1 MELYCIYQ
9 IKKGTAAAGEVKD
22 MNLKKINY
30 KEAAVNWIMNEGPAD
45 YADILDDIMNCDA
58 FADNT
63 EDEKTAYASRL
74 FIELQRYIYY
84 VIDDSKYDVDVYQFD
99 SLYEAILK
107 ADIIWGNLTNRER
120 LNRYLVVAFGTPT
133 REEFENG
140 YLPEEGY
147 NIYHKYQW

>member
-1 MELYCIYQ
+1 
-9 IKKGTAAAGEVKD
+9 
-22 MNLKKINY
+22 MNMKKINY
-30 KEAAVNWIMNEGPAD
+30 KEEAVNWIMNEGPTD
-45 YADILDDIMNCDA
+45 CADILDDIMNCDA

-63 EDEKTAYASRL
+63 DDEKMAYASEL
-74 FIELQRYIYY
+74 CSELQKYVYY
-84 VIDDSKYDVDVYQFD
+84 VVDDSKYDVDVYQFD

-147 NIYHKYQW
+147 YTYHKYEW

>member
-1 MELYCIYQ
+1 MNME
-9 IKKGTAAAGEVKD
+9 
-22 MNLKKINY
+22 KINY
-30 KEAAVNWIMNEGPAD
+30 KEEAVNWIMNEGPTD

-63 EDEKTAYASRL
+63 EDEKMAYASRL
-74 FIELQRYIYY
+74 CSELQKYVYY
-84 VIDDSKYDVDVYQFD
+84 VIDYVCKYDFYIYDVSKYDVYMRAVHTYQFD

-133 REEFENG
+133 REEFKNG
-140 YLPEEGY
+140 YLPAEGY
-147 NIYHKYQW
+147 NTYHKYQW